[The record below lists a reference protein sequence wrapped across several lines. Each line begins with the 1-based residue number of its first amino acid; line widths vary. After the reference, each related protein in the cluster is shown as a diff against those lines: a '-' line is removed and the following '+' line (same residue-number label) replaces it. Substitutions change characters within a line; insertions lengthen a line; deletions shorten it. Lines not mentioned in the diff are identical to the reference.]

1 MRKDVQ
7 SVTGKYSLERV
18 HALVL
23 ERISSKK
30 ARIYEAGGGSLSSL
44 PPAILNDASITVVD
58 IDDEQ
63 LRRNKYA
70 TTKILGNIQTH
81 EFPKDSFELVVCFN
95 VLEHL
100 DAPDNAIRRFYDA
113 LVPGGLLFIGA
124 PNPKSL
130 SGWITRVTPHWFHV
144 QYYRRV
150 LGYPFAGQKGH
161 TPFPAVFHPIVSPSA
176 LINFC
181 QTVGFNVLYFCEYK
195 GMVYEN
201 MAQWRPL
208 FGKLLNAAVQFA
220 NALMLW
226 RKDLRNG
233 DYHIVLEKPS
243 DNKD

>member
-7 SVTGKYSLERV
+7 SVTGKYSLERF

-44 PPAILNDASITVVD
+44 PPTILNDASITVVD

-144 QYYRRV
+144 QY
-150 LGYPFAGQKGH
+150 
-161 TPFPAVFHPIVSPSA
+161 
-176 LINFC
+176 
-181 QTVGFNVLYFCEYK
+181 
-195 GMVYEN
+195 
-201 MAQWRPL
+201 
-208 FGKLLNAAVQFA
+208 
-220 NALMLW
+220 
-226 RKDLRNG
+226 
-233 DYHIVLEKPS
+233 
-243 DNKD
+243 